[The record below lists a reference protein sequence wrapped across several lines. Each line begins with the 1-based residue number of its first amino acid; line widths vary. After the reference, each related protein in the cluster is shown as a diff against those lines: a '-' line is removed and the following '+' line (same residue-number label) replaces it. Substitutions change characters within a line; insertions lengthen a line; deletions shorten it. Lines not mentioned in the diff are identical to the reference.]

1 MTYVVTNRNILVV
14 AAVRAVG
21 TQKNKSALVIV
32 TVIVLHLGVHTV
44 YINIVALTVAAYQLY
59 VIRLVILH
67 YNI

>member
-14 AAVRAVG
+14 ASVSAVG

-32 TVIVLHLGVHTV
+32 TVIVLYLGVHTV